1 MTTPRYQPLFVAQT
15 SNVVPFP
22 KAQKWFDFRNVKEES
37 ADLFIYDVVG
47 DSWVGTDAVTLV
59 KEIKAQKGKA
69 INVHLN
75 SPGGSVFDGYAIFN
89 ALKAHDGVVTTFID
103 GMAASIA
110 SIIALA
116 GSKVVIASNGMMM
129 IHNPLCYCFG
139 TATEIRKQADVL
151 DQIRE
156 TLINTYVTRT
166 GKTREVVGA
175 AMDEETYFTASEAKA
190 YGLVDEISGSVKV
203 AACISQDIVNA
214 FGWQKTPKAL
224 LNTSSPIFQSTP
236 RSILSKKLALREH
249 TN

>member
-1 MTTPRYQPLFVAQT
+1 MTTSRHSPRFVA
-15 SNVVPFP
+15 SANVVPFP
-22 KAQKWFDFRNVKEES
+22 KAQKWFDFRNVKDDS
-37 ADLFIYDVVG
+37 ADLYIYDVVG
-47 DSWVGTDAVTLV
+47 DSWVGTDAATLV

-89 ALKAHDGVVTTFID
+89 ALKAHDGTVTTYID

-116 GSKVVIASNGMMM
+116 GSKVVIADNGMMM

-166 GKTREVVGA
+166 NKTRETIAA
-175 AMDEETYFTASEAKA
+175 AMDEETYFTAKEAKA
-190 YGLVDEISGSVKV
+190 YGLVDEISGAMKV

-214 FGWQKTPKAL
+214 FGWQKAPKAIL
-224 LNTSSPIFQSTP
+224 PSPETQSPATP
-236 RSILSKKLALREH
+236 RSILAKRLALREK
-249 TN
+249 NN